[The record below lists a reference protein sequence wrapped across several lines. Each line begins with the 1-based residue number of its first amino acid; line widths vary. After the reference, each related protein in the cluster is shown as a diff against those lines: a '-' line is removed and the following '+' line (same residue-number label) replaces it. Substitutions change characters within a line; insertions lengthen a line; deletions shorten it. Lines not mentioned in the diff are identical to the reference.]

1 MLAATTRGTIVKTE
15 FLWIIRDT
23 FKWPEKKGESLNSP
37 SFYAVN
43 DEGIKW
49 TIKIQK
55 DTRTYSNGYHAD
67 PLCLFLCLSECPASE
82 PTVATRFS
90 ITVSDEKEGKLLHE
104 RKSSHIPSIFSKIS
118 DHAEFSLDGLVPM
131 GNREEYLKISS
142 ILIRVTIEYEKGQL
156 VAETPKSIL
165 SVISS
170 KSSWSEDFENLFI
183 SQSGSDI
190 CFIIDGQEIKAHKT
204 VLSARSPVFAA
215 MFRSNMKEKGMSRI
229 DIPDVTQDIFNALLH
244 FMYTDRVQLT
254 EASAELLLAAADKY
268 LLASL
273 KSKCEEFII
282 KYLKIENCSRI
293 MNLADMYNSLRLK
306 KMTQEL
312 FRSRH
317 IEIRKTDGWKDLKI
331 SHPDVALDVVEQ
343 LLDMVR

>member
-55 DTRTYSNGYHAD
+55 DTPTYGNGYQD

-104 RKSSHIPSIFSKIS
+104 RKSSHIPSIFSKLS
-118 DHAEFSLDGLVPM
+118 GHAEVSFNGHVPM

-215 MFRSNMKEKGMSRI
+215 MFHSNMKEKGMSRI
-229 DIPDVTQDIFNALLH
+229 DIPDVSQDIFNALLH

-254 EASAELLLAAADKY
+254 ETSAELLLAAADKY

-282 KYLKIENCSRI
+282 KYLTIENCSRI
-293 MNLADMYNSLRLK
+293 MDLADLHNSLRLK
-306 KMTQEL
+306 NKTQEL

-343 LLDMVR
+343 LLDLVR